1 MHPAHRPGTD
11 IAAAFTSDPAGR
23 AAAFTAL
30 RPALNALAAE
40 AGADPRLSAQ
50 ARRVLRAV
58 TGTGPADTLALAALA
73 ARASTPKSRIAAALG
88 ELQAHG
94 YLARL
99 TAIAPHLTAALPALS
114 PPPEGVLGGDLG
126 DRTAPTI
133 VASVSTMPSHAT
145 QCF

>member
-11 IAAAFTSDPAGR
+11 DAAAAFTSDPAAR

-30 RPALNALAAE
+30 RPALNALAAD
-40 AGADPRLSAQ
+40 AGADPGLSAE
-50 ARRVLRAV
+50 ARRVMRAV
-58 TGTGPADTLALAALA
+58 TGPADTLALAALA
-73 ARASTPKSRIAAALG
+73 ARASTPKSRIVAALG
-88 ELQAHG
+88 ELRAHG

-114 PPPEGVLGGDLG
+114 PCPEGVLGGDHG
-126 DRTAPTI
+126 DSTAPTI

-145 QCF
+145 HCF